1 MFNFFKKRKPV
12 EKPANTNPVNINSIS
27 IPTFGWDIVEKND
40 GEIVWVNPEQ
50 SALISIY
57 FFNIPPDLP
66 TIKDIDALR
75 SFHRSVAD
83 SGGGIIEVST
93 FNLKGFPSVKTI
105 FKFPQPEKGMSYLA
119 SVTIPFENC
128 SFVIKTQA
136 VEVGT
141 TGIRDAFVL
150 DKFLE
155 SGEVTFDDNGLK
167 NWFEDPYDP
176 TFKEGTPMNKSEKE
190 EYDAEFPEHP
200 LTKVRNMINQ
210 AIEEVVFRDEL
221 KDLPIFN
228 K

>member
-1 MFNFFKKRKPV
+1 MFNFFKKKKPV
-12 EKPANTNPVNINSIS
+12 EKPATTNSVNINSIT
-27 IPTFGWDIVEKND
+27 IPTFGWNIIEKND

-66 TIKDIDALR
+66 TIKYVDALR
-75 SFHRSVAD
+75 DFHRSVAN

-93 FNLKGFPSVKTI
+93 FNLKNFPSVKTI

-141 TGIRDAFVL
+141 TGMRDSL
-150 DKFLE
+150 ILSKFFE
-155 SGEVTFDDNGLK
+155 SGEVTFGDDGLK

-190 EYDAEFPEHP
+190 EYDIEFPEHP
-200 LTKVRNMINQ
+200 LTKVRSMINQ

-221 KDLPIFN
+221 KDLPLFN